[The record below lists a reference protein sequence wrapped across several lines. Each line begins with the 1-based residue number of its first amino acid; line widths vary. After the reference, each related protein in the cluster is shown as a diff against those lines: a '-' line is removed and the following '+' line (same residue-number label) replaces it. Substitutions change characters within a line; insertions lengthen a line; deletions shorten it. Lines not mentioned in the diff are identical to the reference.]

1 MLPLNQGYG
10 WIEARNERSD
20 NMSEGPGKIVK
31 TGYLLLRLILLII
44 GGIVG
49 YELSVKVLPNIPQEW
64 LQFNVPYLS
73 SHVVFH
79 LICIL
84 LFALVGFI
92 LAPLVL
98 SGLGFIGSFFE
109 RQLQS
114 TSWQDISSATMGL
127 IIGLLLA
134 NLIALPLSGLPF
146 GNYFAVFLNVILG
159 YLGARLMLKR
169 QQDISNVLSP
179 IRGLKERLQGLAT
192 KGQSRTEPL
201 GYLGD
206 ISEARKKILDTS
218 VIIDGRILDIAETGF
233 LEGPLV
239 LPRFILIELQ
249 AVADSTDPARR
260 TRGRRGLDVVNSL
273 QKLKLNRIEIV
284 EESLKAL
291 GVESVDEGLVA
302 LAAKIDADILT
313 TDYNLNKI
321 AQIQGLSV
329 LNVNDLANALKPMLL
344 PGETINVDIIRE
356 GKEMH
361 QGVGYLDDGT
371 MLVVEDGENY
381 IGKRVEVVVTS
392 MLQTSAGRMV
402 FGKIRKEVRI

>member
-1 MLPLNQGYG
+1 
-10 WIEARNERSD
+10 
-20 NMSEGPGKIVK
+20 MSEGPGKIVK

-44 GGIVG
+44 GGIAG
-49 YELSVKVLPNIPQEW
+49 YELSVKVLPNIPQEL

-73 SHVVFH
+73 SYVVFH

-169 QQDISNVLSP
+169 QQDVSNVFSP

-192 KGQSRTEPL
+192 KGQGRTEPL

-284 EESLKAL
+284 EENLKAL